1 MSPSPSPSSA
11 ARAAGRGA
19 TPASGLRFSFR
30 LKVLFALVGTVG
42 FLLTATLLLTGHETE
57 QQIDSTIEGTR
68 ARAGRALA
76 EVQAVRRQ
84 RLGELGSRLSQN
96 QRVVIALEAA
106 LDEEDL
112 ELLREVV
119 QYELKLTDSTE
130 GVLATFTDMEARPVL
145 TIVDG
150 VPVEETGEGPLPQV
164 STYLEG
170 EEEVLFGQRCA
181 SMARAAR
188 QFFHAAEFVPDAP
201 PLSDAE
207 YRERIARV
215 MASDPRRERPARTR
229 VVIPGHTD
237 LRAFSRVQERALK
250 EALGGSWKSY
260 LQRGNWRMIFPFS
273 PAHQR
278 NTAGNLVASLEAGHP
293 PIVHLVQFPNVTVN
307 HSVLVISAEES
318 PTEIVFRTYDSNV
331 ADGVRVLRYDRVE
344 RHFTFPTTT
353 YFAGGRVDVYE
364 IYDGWLF

>member
-1 MSPSPSPSSA
+1 MRSGRPSSPATASLLRTRCVVALLFA
-11 ARAAGRGA
+11 AQTAACAHAPVDEPPRVFDFERDTFA
-19 TPASGLRFSFR
+19 FVNELYWDYTVDASGQQ
-30 LKVLFALVGTVG
+30 
-42 FLLTATLLLTGHETE
+42 TG
-57 QQIDSTIEGTR
+57 R
-68 ARAGRALA
+68 AR
-76 EVQAVRRQ
+76 
-84 RLGELGSRLSQN
+84 
-96 QRVVIALEAA
+96 
-106 LDEEDL
+106 
-112 ELLREVV
+112 
-119 QYELKLTDSTE
+119 
-130 GVLATFTDMEARPVL
+130 
-145 TIVDG
+145 
-150 VPVEETGEGPLPQV
+150 
-164 STYLEG
+164 

-188 QFFHAAEFVPDAP
+188 QFFHAAAFVPDAP

-207 YRERIARV
+207 HRERIARV